1 MDLSVQLAPKHKP
14 GLRLANPV
22 MTASGTF
29 GYGIEYSHIF
39 DIHRL
44 GAIIC
49 KGTTLIPR
57 DGNPQPRLVETASGM
72 LNSIGLQND
81 GIDAFITNDIPFL
94 ARFDL
99 PVIVSIAAT
108 SVDDFGRLTKMLSA
122 ISEVDAIELNISC
135 PNAKAGGMI
144 FGSDEKLASEVVSK
158 TKMASSKPVIV
169 KLTPNTSDIGGIARA
184 CERAGADALSLI
196 NTIYGMAVDIGSFEP
211 RLGSIVGGLSG
222 PAVKPIAV
230 RMVWEV
236 VREVSIPV
244 IGMGG
249 IMTYEDAL
257 EFIIAGAVGV
267 AVGTANFVD
276 PQAPI
281 KIIDGINKFLD
292 DRGISSITEVT
303 GALKTNR

>member
-1 MDLSVQLAPKHKP
+1 MADLSVDIA
-14 GLRLANPV
+14 GLKLKNPV
-22 MTASGTF
+22 MTASGT
-29 GYGIEYSHIF
+29 YGSGKEYGQLI
-39 DIHRL
+39 DLNRL
-44 GAIIC
+44 GAIC
-49 KGTTLIPR
+49 AKTVTLKPIL
-57 DGNPQPRLVETASGM
+57 GNPPPRLWETPSGM

-81 GIDAFITNDIPFL
+81 GIDAFIANDIPFL
-94 ARFDL
+94 ARFEL

-108 SVDDFGRLTKMLSA
+108 SVDDFGRLTKMLST

-144 FGSDEKLASEVVSK
+144 FGSDEKLASGVVSK

-169 KLTPNTSDIGGIARA
+169 KLTPNNSDIGGIARA

>member
-1 MDLSVQLAPKHKP
+1 MADLSVNIA
-14 GLRLANPV
+14 GLKLRNPV
-22 MTASGTF
+22 MTASGT
-29 GYGIEYSHIF
+29 YGSGKEYGQLI
-39 DIHRL
+39 DLNRL
-44 GAIIC
+44 GAIC
-49 KGTTLIPR
+49 AKTVTLKPIA
-57 DGNPQPRLVETASGM
+57 GNPPPRLWETPSGM

-81 GIDAFITNDIPFL
+81 GIDAFIAKDIPFL
-94 ARFDL
+94 ARYDIPL
-99 PVIVSIAAT
+99 IVSIAAT
-108 SVDDFGRLTKMLSA
+108 SIDDFERLAKMLST

-144 FGSDEKLASEVVSK
+144 FGSNEKLATEVVSK
-158 TKMASSKPVIV
+158 TRMASSKPVIV

-196 NTIYGMAVDIGSFEP
+196 NTIYGMAVDVGSFEP

-222 PAVKPIAV
+222 PAVKPIAI
-230 RMVWEV
+230 RMVWEAV
-236 VREVSIPV
+236 SATSIPV

-249 IMTYEDAL
+249 IMTFEDAL

-303 GALKTNR
+303 GALKTSR